1 MGLFDWWNNTK
12 QWWDGVD
19 LDRGLFESQQ
29 EQAREAQVRQQR
41 QQRLQQEQ
49 YQRQQQQQQR
59 QYQEQQR
66 RAQEQQRRAQ
76 EEQEERRRQSD
87 RNQRDQDR
95 RQRDTRRGRE
105 RETKDRNYAAST
117 AQDPRQNSGNYNYP
131 KDYAEKQG
139 WLQGNVVD
147 GKYTSVVKRWYAKN
161 NNGRFLEDNF
171 ATQMGDVA
179 RRLGISA
186 EAVLN
191 NAGNFTAMLFDHAS
205 LRENQYSS
213 GDPNQPRLIQF
224 VRDNRNDPNGIGQA
238 YQFAKGET
246 EIKSLEEDF
255 QRQQQAG
262 NHDRAARIR
271 KQIDQQKKQI
281 SELAKGKPIS
291 QVQEESFRNS
301 QLKKLTGFDHVFRL
315 AEKYKN
321 DPDSLTS
328 AEKKLLS
335 EGKKRLNVQ
344 LKDRSFL
351 ENVFGEGDENIQ
363 AGLSEIGEALSY
375 APIEEEVLGDTTK
388 IIEDYEA
395 GLEDAQAKEDEAL
408 KMAEELAEDEQDR
421 ARDLQ
426 RHSDQVKK
434 FYHQRLGVS
443 DSLVDEGIQQA
454 RDYAKSPSIAAETMR
469 LALDKQIEGQAKAYD
484 AANRRFGSGATLA
497 DLNRQRQARDI
508 NFANQSGVEAMKEQ
522 QEKQR
527 FLNNALT
534 QGATQRMGLAD
545 FGTLRGFVDDEMSIG
560 GLGSSAKQYN
570 IANLYRGAGSLQD
583 RAKLQRDSGFLKQ
596 NIGTDQFGSYLDR
609 LDSAQANAYKKNWKH
624 AGAAASTISDL
635 WSGGLKSALTSGLSG
650 NVNEGG
656 KKKEKKE
663 EK

>member
-1 MGLFDWWNNTK
+1 MGLFDWWNNAK
-12 QWWDGVD
+12 QLWDGLD

-117 AQDPRQNSGNYNYP
+117 AQDPRQGSGNRRYP
-131 KDYAEKQG
+131 KTYKEKQG
-139 WLQGNVVD
+139 FWDLNWFD
-147 GKYTSVVKRWYAKN
+147 DEHTSAVQEWHYN
-161 NNGRFLEDNF
+161 TYGTYLDDEF
-171 ATQMGDVA
+171 ATEMGDIA
-179 RRLGISA
+179 EWLKLSA
-186 EAVLN
+186 SDLVGN
-191 NAGNFTAMLFDHAS
+191 TGNFTAMLFDK
-205 LRENQYSS
+205 SS
-213 GDPNQPRLIQF
+213 DPRFQDRGGNPLQNNLYEYIKNDTQ
-224 VRDNRNDPNGIGQA
+224 DPNGIGQA
-238 YQFAKGET
+238 YQFAKSEQT
-246 EIKSLEEDF
+246 IRELNEDKK
-255 QRQQQAG
+255 RKQQAG
-262 NHDRAARIR
+262 DNDGAARIQ
-271 KQIDQQKKQI
+271 KQIDQQKKQQG
-281 SELAKGKPIS
+281 ELAKGKPIS
-291 QVQEESFRNS
+291 QVQEEGFKDS

-351 ENVFGEGDENIQ
+351 ENVFGKGDEAIQ
-363 AGLSEIGEALSY
+363 AGLSEIGEALSH

-454 RDYAKSPSIAAETMR
+454 RDYAKSPSVAAETMR

-534 QGATQRMGLAD
+534 QGATNRMGLAD

-583 RAKLQRDSGFLKQ
+583 RARLQRDSGFLKQ
-596 NIGTDQFGSYLDR
+596 NVGTDQFGSYLDR

-650 NVNEGG
+650 
-656 KKKEKKE
+656 KKKEEKKE